1 MARNTVRIY
10 TNIAVSSCS
19 GSGPAYTIN
28 YGSSVANVQV
38 GDIITVYKM
47 EAGGG
52 AYDSDANNQESTYT
66 YRVTGIT
73 DSDTLTITYVTDTN
87 GDGDDSPC
95 DLPSGTG
102 SSGSPNKAPHTFD
115 RNLGSPFLMFVE

>member
-38 GDIITVYKM
+38 GDIVTVYKM
-47 EAGGG
+47 AVGEG
-52 AYDSDANNQESTYT
+52 ADSGSDEDSKYA

-95 DLPSGTG
+95 DLPSGEG
-102 SSGSPNKAPHTFD
+102 SSGDPGKAPHIFD
-115 RNLGSPFLMFVE
+115 RNLGSAFLMFVE

>member
-1 MARNTVRIY
+1 MARKTVRIY

-38 GDIITVYKM
+38 GDIVTVYKM
-47 EAGGG
+47 EVGAGAHSG
-52 AYDSDANNQESTYT
+52 SDEESKYT

-95 DLPSGTG
+95 DLPSGEG
-102 SSGSPNKAPHTFD
+102 SSGDPGKAPHIFD
-115 RNLGSPFLMFVE
+115 RNLGSAFLMFVE

>member
-1 MARNTVRIY
+1 MRKLSPLTVRIY

-38 GDIITVYKM
+38 GDIVTVYKM
-47 EAGGG
+47 AVGEG
-52 AYDSDANNQESTYT
+52 AHSGSDEESKYT

-73 DSDTLTITYVTDTN
+73 DSDTLTMTYVTDTN
-87 GDGDDSPC
+87 GDRFSVLQTIICGVIPI
-95 DLPSGTG
+95 LL
-102 SSGSPNKAPHTFD
+102 SS
-115 RNLGSPFLMFVE
+115 

>member
-1 MARNTVRIY
+1 MARNTVNIY
-10 TNIAVSSCS
+10 DDVAVSSCS

-38 GDIITVYKM
+38 GDVVTVYKM
-47 EAGGG
+47 SAGDGEHDGSNEA
-52 AYDSDANNQESTYT
+52 STYT
-66 YRVTGIT
+66 YDVTGIT

-102 SSGSPNKAPHTFD
+102 SSASPNKAPHIFD
-115 RNLGSPFLMFVE
+115 RNLGPAFNLFI